1 MSFDFLVLA
10 PLRYASE
17 QSSSVE
23 FLVLRYMTK
32 NYEKRLSIIVPV
44 YNVEKYLE
52 RCVMS
57 LLNQDLPK
65 DDYELI
71 MVNDGST
78 DSSGHLATRLA
89 TLSPNIS
96 LYHQE
101 NQGQSVARNKGIDV
115 ARGKYIMFVDSDDEL
130 FPNVLGRLLSI
141 SERGSLDVCAFR
153 IKYLDEK
160 GKAHNGAIQPF
171 SVEKVYDGRYAL
183 THGADIGAVWLNLY
197 SSDMLEKYHL
207 RFLEGI
213 YHEDVDFNLRMYA
226 YADRMMFTDVVAY
239 NYRFVAGSS
248 TRKPNKNRIIKLI
261 NDDMIIV
268 RHIRDFSHSD
278 ERGSKLKDFYLKH
291 GNSLFISC
299 LMALYRDK
307 KLDYDEKIGL
317 LLTAKELGIYP
328 IKGKSLSWKT
338 TLFGHILNVEWLLKK
353 MFE

>member
-1 MSFDFLVLA
+1 
-10 PLRYASE
+10 
-17 QSSSVE
+17 
-23 FLVLRYMTK
+23 MTPTNNK
-32 NYEKRLSIIVPV
+32 QLRLSIIVPV

-52 RCVMS
+52 ECVDS
-57 LLNQDLPK
+57 LYQQNIPEDN
-65 DDYELI
+65 YEVIL
-71 MVNDGST
+71 VNDGST
-78 DSSGHLATRLA
+78 DDSYSIAKRLSL
-89 TLSPNIS
+89 THKNIRLFS
-96 LYHQE
+96 QN

-115 ARGKYIMFVDSDDEL
+115 ARGKYIMFVDSDDGL

-197 SSDMLEKYHL
+197 SSEMLEKYHL

-213 YHEDVDFNLRMYA
+213 YHQDVDFNLRMYA

-278 ERGSKLKDFYLKH
+278 ERGKILRDFYTKH
-291 GNSLFISC
+291 GNSLLISC
-299 LMALYRDK
+299 LISILKEKNIDFEDK
-307 KLDYDEKIGL
+307 RL
-317 LLTAKELGIYP
+317 LFDKAKELQIYP
-328 IKGKSLSWKT
+328 IKGYSLSWKST
-338 TLFGHILNVEWLLKK
+338 IISCLLNIEWLYRMLLKSNR
-353 MFE
+353 F

>member
-1 MSFDFLVLA
+1 MNNEY
-10 PLRYASE
+10 PL
-17 QSSSVE
+17 
-23 FLVLRYMTK
+23 K
-32 NYEKRLSIIVPV
+32 LSIIVPV

-52 RCVMS
+52 ECVAS
-57 LLNQDLPK
+57 FYQQNIPEDN
-65 DDYELI
+65 YEVIL
-71 MVNDGST
+71 VNDGST
-78 DSSGHLATRLA
+78 DDSYSIAKRLSL
-89 TLSPNIS
+89 THKNIRLFS
-96 LYHQE
+96 QN

-115 ARGKYIMFVDSDDEL
+115 ARGKYIMFVDSDDGL

-261 NDDMIIV
+261 NDDMILV
-268 RHIRDFSHSD
+268 RHIRDFSHRD

-307 KLDYDEKIGL
+307 KLDYNEKIGL
-317 LLTAKELGIYP
+317 LLIAKELGIYP